1 MTNKIGHSYLGLA
14 LLTVFGMLIFSQA
27 AAQFEQVER
36 ARMFGVIKYA
46 VDDAPIAAKLT
57 LQSLPDG
64 DEVYIVNSKSED
76 GQYQVN
82 IEKGTEY
89 QLVLEAEGYFK
100 HKQIISL
107 TDDEEHNF
115 YLTANSIGTSL
126 RLNINFKLSSAEIE
140 EDSFGEVERVL
151 EMMNEYPTMIIQL
164 EGHTD
169 FRGNSRKNQELSEE
183 RVEAI
188 KNYLVNKNVSRHRII
203 LKAYGGTQPLSRENT
218 EDARSMN
225 RRVEVRIMEI

>member
-1 MTNKIGHSYLGLA
+1 MRNKIGHSYLGLT
-14 LLTVFGMLIFSQA
+14 LLTVFGMLVFSQA
-27 AAQFEQVER
+27 VAQFEQVER

-46 VDDAPIAAKLT
+46 VDDAHIAAKLT

-64 DEVYIVNSKSED
+64 DEVYIVNSKPED

-115 YLTANSIGTSL
+115 Y
-126 RLNINFKLSSAEIE
+126 
-140 EDSFGEVERVL
+140 
-151 EMMNEYPTMIIQL
+151 
-164 EGHTD
+164 
-169 FRGNSRKNQELSEE
+169 
-183 RVEAI
+183 
-188 KNYLVNKNVSRHRII
+188 
-203 LKAYGGTQPLSRENT
+203 
-218 EDARSMN
+218 
-225 RRVEVRIMEI
+225 